1 MSKWAGKHVI
11 GLTGNIGTGK
21 SVVRKMLEHLGA
33 YGIDADVLSHR
44 AISKGA
50 PGYQQVVEMFG
61 RWILNSEGEID
72 RSKLGQLVFANP
84 EALINLETIVHPL
97 VNQALDLLV
106 KRAKQ
111 DVIVI
116 EAIKLFETPL
126 HEWCDSTWVTSV
138 PQETQIKRLMD
149 KRGMPLEEIQKRLEA
164 QTEQEQKVKEADVVI
179 YNGGEYEETWKQ
191 VVTAWNAMFPSA
203 EPEQAESAI
212 EDYSESNEELRTV
225 RGKPSNAQEIA
236 QLINKINPDSAEQ
249 VSKADVLE
257 AFGEKAFI
265 LLKKGKEPVGL
276 IGWQIENLV
285 ARTTDILIDE
295 AVFIDEAL
303 PILVTEME
311 KSSID
316 LQCEASLVFV
326 NDEIASYASL
336 WDLMGYKQKVPKQL
350 GVAAWQEAAQE
361 HLDSGFLMYFKQ
373 LRQDRVLRPI

>member
-50 PGYQQVVEMFG
+50 PGYQQVVDMFG
-61 RWILNSEGEID
+61 QWILNSDGEID
-72 RSKLGQLVFANP
+72 RAKLGQLVFSNP
-84 EALINLETIVHPL
+84 DALIILETIVHPL

-106 KRAKQ
+106 RRSTQ
-111 DVIVI
+111 QVIVI
-116 EAIKLFETPL
+116 EAVKLFETPL
-126 HEWCDSTWVTSV
+126 HEWCDSIWVTYL
-138 PQETQIKRLMD
+138 PQETQVARLMK
-149 KRGMPLEEIQKRLEA
+149 KRGMSLEEIQKRLES
-164 QTEQEQKVKEADVVI
+164 QSEQEQKVKDANVVI
-179 YNGGEYEETWKQ
+179 YNDGEYEETWKQ
-191 VVTAWNAMFPSA
+191 VVVAWNDMFPGV
-203 EPEQAESAI
+203 EPEKAESVI
-212 EDYSESNEELRTV
+212 EDFGDTGEELRSV
-225 RGKPSNAQEIA
+225 RGKPSNAQDIA
-236 QLINKINPDSAEQ
+236 ALINNIAPNAEQ
-249 VSKADVLE
+249 PVTKSDVLE

-265 LLKKGKEPVGL
+265 LLKKGKAPVGL

-285 ARTTDILIDE
+285 ARTTDILIDSSIY
-295 AVFIDEAL
+295 VDEAL
-303 PILVTEME
+303 PKLLTEME

-316 LQCEASLVFV
+316 LQCEVSLVFV

-336 WDLMGYKQKVPKQL
+336 WDLMGYKQKTPKQL

-361 HLDSGFLMYFKQ
+361 HMENGLILYFKQ

>member
-1 MSKWAGKHVI
+1 MSKWAGKYVI

-50 PGYQQVVEMFG
+50 PGYQQVVDMFG
-61 RWILNSEGEID
+61 RWILNTDGEID
-72 RSKLGQLVFANP
+72 RTKLGQLVFPNP
-84 EALINLETIVHPL
+84 EALILLETIVHPL
-97 VNQALDLLV
+97 VNQALDLLI
-106 KRAKQ
+106 KRARQ
-111 DVIVI
+111 DVIVV
-116 EAIKLFETPL
+116 EAIKIFEIPMY
-126 HEWCDSTWVTSV
+126 EWCDSIWVTSV
-138 PQETQIKRLMD
+138 PQETQIQRLMD
-149 KRGMPLEEIQKRLEA
+149 KRGMPLEEIQRRLEA
-164 QTEQEQKVKEADVVI
+164 QRELEQKYKDADVVI
-179 YNGGEYEETWKQ
+179 HNGGEYEETWRQ
-191 VVTAWNAMFPSA
+191 VVAAWNTLFPSA
-203 EPEQAESAI
+203 EPEQTESTI
-212 EDYSESNEELRTV
+212 EDYNETNNELCTV

-236 QLINKINPDSAEQ
+236 ALINKINPQTAKQ
-249 VSKADVLE
+249 VTKAQVLE

-265 LLKKGKEPVGL
+265 LLKKGREPVGL

-285 ARTTDILIDE
+285 ARTTDIMIDDS
-295 AVFIDEAL
+295 VFIDEAL

-326 NDEIASYASL
+326 SEEIASYASL
-336 WDLMGYKQKVPKQL
+336 WDLLGYKQKVPKQL

>member
-61 RWILNSEGEID
+61 RWILNSDGEID
-72 RSKLGQLVFANP
+72 RAKLGQLVFSNP
-84 EALINLETIVHPL
+84 DALIILETIVHPL
-97 VNQALDLLV
+97 INQALDMLV
-106 KRAKQ
+106 RRSTQ
-111 DVIVI
+111 QVIVI

-126 HEWCDSTWVTSV
+126 HEWCDSTWVTYL
-138 PQETQIKRLMD
+138 PQETQIARLMK
-149 KRGMPLEEIQKRLEA
+149 KRGMTLDEIQKRLEA
-164 QTEQEQKVKEADVVI
+164 QSEQEQKVKDAKVVI
-179 YNGGEYEETWKQ
+179 YNDGEYEETWKQ
-191 VVTAWNAMFPSA
+191 VVTAWNDMFPGV
-203 EPEQAESAI
+203 EPEKAESDI
-212 EDYSESNEELRTV
+212 EDFGDNGEDLRSV

-236 QLINKINPDSAEQ
+236 VLINSITPNAAQPVTKS
-249 VSKADVLE
+249 DVLE

-265 LLKKGKEPVGL
+265 LLKKGKAPVGL

-285 ARTTDILIDE
+285 ARTTDILIDG
-295 AVFIDEAL
+295 AVYVDEAL
-303 PILVTEME
+303 PKLLSEME

-316 LQCEASLVFV
+316 LQCEVSLVFV

-336 WDLMGYKQKVPKQL
+336 WDLMGYKQKTPKQL
-350 GVAAWQEAAQE
+350 GVTAWQEAAQE
-361 HLDSGFLMYFKQ
+361 HMGNGLILYFKQ

>member
-1 MSKWAGKHVI
+1 VSKWAGKHVI

-50 PGYQQVVEMFG
+50 PGYQQVIDEFG
-61 RWILNSEGEID
+61 RWMLNSDGEIN
-72 RSKLGQLVFANP
+72 RQKLAQLVFSNP
-84 EALINLETIVHPL
+84 DALIKLETIVHPL
-97 VNQALDLLV
+97 VNQAVDLLV
-106 KRAKQ
+106 RRVKQ
-111 DVIVI
+111 TVIVI

-126 HEWCDSTWVTSV
+126 QEWCDSIWVTSLS
-138 PQETQIKRLMD
+138 QETQIARLMN

-164 QTEQEQKVKEADVVI
+164 QSLQNQKVKDADVVI
-179 YNGGEYEETWKQ
+179 YNDGEYEETWKQ
-191 VVTAWNAMFPSA
+191 VVSAWNAMFPSE
-203 EPEQAESAI
+203 EPEKAESAI
-212 EDYSESNEELRTV
+212 DDYGEASNELHTV

-236 QLINKINPDSAEQ
+236 NLINKINTDDAQP

-285 ARTTDILIDE
+285 ARTTDIMIE
-295 AVFIDEAL
+295 SSVFIDEAL
-303 PILVTEME
+303 PKLVSEME

-316 LQCEASLVFV
+316 LQCEASLIFV

-336 WDLMGYKQKVPKQL
+336 WDLMGYKQKSPKQL

-361 HLDSGFLMYFKQ
+361 HMDSGFLLYFKQ